1 VRKKLDYN
9 DIVRRKWPAPFRNG
23 IRFYSL
29 SLGLYIITIEGQV
42 EITSKML
49 EQMKECGLL
58 FNSVSSSIDYD
69 SQGVDALSAIAM
81 TTITFR
87 EYQSPSL
94 ENNGKRDRQILKK
107 MKPRRT
113 ETGLAPQESV
123 RSGRTVSPDHHQG
136 DDISR

>member
-1 VRKKLDYN
+1 
-9 DIVRRKWPAPFRNG
+9 
-23 IRFYSL
+23 
-29 SLGLYIITIEGQV
+29 
-42 EITSKML
+42 ML
-49 EQMKECGLL
+49 EQMKEYGLL

-69 SQGVDALSAIAM
+69 SQGVDALSVFAM

-87 EYQSPSL
+87 EYQYPSL